1 MNTKYI
7 DLTTEYDDS
16 IIIELGKELKN
27 GKTVVFKTDTVYGIG
42 TNAFLENAC
51 KRIYE
56 IKRRPMYKPLCV
68 LVSDI
73 SMLKEMVDFISPTE
87 QKLIDAFW
95 PGPLTIKFKKKENVL
110 PDIVSAGDEYVRVRL
125 LKSGLA
131 YNLIKAAGV
140 PIVAPSANL
149 SDSHTGIN
157 IKNIINEL
165 GGNVDYILDSGN
177 VTNDTTSTIV
187 EVKNEKAIVIREGKI
202 AKEEIAKVVPL
213 YD

>member
-16 IIIELGKELKN
+16 ILTKLGQELKN
-27 GKTVVFKTDTVYGIG
+27 GKIVVFKTDTVYGIG
-42 TNAFLENAC
+42 TNAFDENAC

-56 IKRRPMYKPLCV
+56 IKGRPTYKPLCV
-68 LVSDI
+68 LISDI
-73 SMLKEMVDFISPTE
+73 SMLKEIVDFISPAE
-87 QKLIDAFW
+87 QKLIDTFW

-131 YNLIKAAGV
+131 YNLIKSAGV

-149 SDSHTGIN
+149 SGSPTGTN

-165 GGNVDYILDSGN
+165 GGNVDYILDSGD
-177 VTNDTTSTIV
+177 VTNDTTSTII
-187 EVKNEKAIVIREGKI
+187 EVNNEKVIVIREGKI
-202 AKEEIAKVVPL
+202 TKEEIAKVVPL